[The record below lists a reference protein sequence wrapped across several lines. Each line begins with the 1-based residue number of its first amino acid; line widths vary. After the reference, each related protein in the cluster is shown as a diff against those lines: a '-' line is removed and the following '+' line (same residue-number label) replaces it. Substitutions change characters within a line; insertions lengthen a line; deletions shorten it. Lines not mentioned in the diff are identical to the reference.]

1 MAAFEY
7 QALNER
13 GRTLKGIATG
23 DHSRQVR
30 QDLRARGLVPISVV
44 PVAESG
50 GRGDGRAERGKA
62 RRTRI
67 KTGELSVVTRQL
79 ATLLGSG
86 LTVEDTLAALAQQS
100 EGHRLVSVI
109 SDIRSLVTEGYSLS
123 EAVALY
129 PKSFPEIYRAS
140 IYAGEQSGNLDE
152 VLDRLADYLETR
164 HGIQQRLGVALVYP
178 IFLTAVAVTI
188 VVALVTYVVPKVVKV
203 FEDTGQELPL
213 LTRGLIGLSE
223 FMQDWGIWLLVLIGI
238 AAFIF
243 TLIFR
248 QPGPRFW
255 LHGQY
260 LRLPGLKRLTRS
272 INTARMARTL
282 SIMVSSGV
290 PLLVAMRSTQGVVTN
305 DVLRADL
312 KAAAVEVSEG
322 VSISRALG
330 RSGNYPPL
338 LVQMVASGESSG
350 RLGHMLEKAAGATE
364 SELESRINMMV
375 GLFEP
380 VMILVMG
387 VVVLVIVLAILMP
400 IFDLN
405 QLIS

>member
-7 QALNER
+7 QALNDR
-13 GRTLKGIATG
+13 GRTVKGIATG

-30 QDLRARGLVPISVV
+30 QDLRAQGLVPIAVV
-44 PVAESG
+44 PVAEKG
-50 GRGDGRAERGKA
+50 GSAGSHAERRTE

-67 KTGELSVVTRQL
+67 KTGELAVVTRQL

-86 LTVEDTLAALAQQS
+86 LTVEDTLAALAQQA
-100 EGHRLVSVI
+100 EGHRLISVI
-109 SDIRSLVTEGYSLS
+109 SDIKSLVTEGYSLS

-129 PKSFPEIYRAS
+129 PRSFPEIYRAS

-152 VLDRLADYLETR
+152 VLERLAEYLETR

-178 IFLTAVAVTI
+178 IFLTTVAVII
-188 VVALVTYVVPKVVKV
+188 VVALVTYVVPKVVQV
-203 FEDTGQELPL
+203 FEDTGQELPM
-213 LTRGLIGLSE
+213 LTQGLIGLSE
-223 FMQDWGIWLLVLIGI
+223 FLQAWGLWMALIIAI
-238 AAFIF
+238 AAFLLTF
-243 TLIFR
+243 LFR
-248 QPGPRFW
+248 RPGPRFW

-260 LRLPGLKRLTRS
+260 LKLPGLKRLTRS
-272 INTARMARTL
+272 ANTARMARTL
-282 SIMVSSGV
+282 SIMVGSGV

-322 VSISRALG
+322 VSISRAIG

-338 LVQMVASGESSG
+338 LVQMVASGEASG

-364 SELESRINMMV
+364 SELEARINMMV